1 MTRDDIYHQLQQI
14 LFDNFEI
21 AKDRI
26 TLDANLYT
34 DLDLDSIDAVDLVIH
49 VQDLIGAKI
58 GPDEFK
64 TARTVN
70 DVIDVVAALLSE
82 TTLSETPLS
91 ETPA

>member
-1 MTRDDIYHQLQQI
+1 MTRDEIYQQLQQI

-70 DVIDVVAALLSE
+70 DVIDVVITLLAG
-82 TTLSETPLS
+82 TPLAD
-91 ETPA
+91 TPA

>member
-1 MTRDDIYHQLQQI
+1 MTRDEIYQQLQQI

-64 TARTVN
+64 SARTVN
-70 DVIDVVAALLSE
+70 DVIDVVITLLAG
-82 TTLSETPLS
+82 
-91 ETPA
+91 TPA